1 MRFATVTVMSQC
13 ALILL
18 DRAWLLV
25 VMPRPLLFLYVI
37 IYVTWCTSHPP
48 ECDSFRDYVITT
60 FTYQL
65 RLVMSPKLL
74 LKLITYLLS
83 YLLNVQV
90 LGCHSRRASASSGA
104 VSVHVDQWPGANGT
118 TCQCYEAVKSGKLEC
133 IATCAGEISNHHISQ
148 STGTGLVVAS
158 CFRGM
163 TVLGCGSAA
172 ATNASSS
179 HRVAVVAMGTTCRCH
194 DDHGVT
200 CYALCGV
207 VKTEGSQRRPVR
219 GLLTSGALAR
229 AASLLQTT
237 ALSILGLVLVS
248 SM

>member
-1 MRFATVTVMSQC
+1 
-13 ALILL
+13 
-18 DRAWLLV
+18 
-25 VMPRPLLFLYVI
+25 MPRPLLSLYVI
-37 IYVTWCTSHPP
+37 IYVTWYTSHPP
-48 ECDSFRDYVITT
+48 EPTTDYVSFLDYVITM
-60 FTYQL
+60 FTCQL
-65 RLVMSPKLL
+65 HLVRSPKLL

-90 LGCHSRRASASSGA
+90 LGCHSRRAAASSGA
-104 VSVHVDQWPGANGT
+104 VSVHMDQWPGENGT

-133 IATCAGEISNHHISQ
+133 IATCSGEISNHHISQ

-158 CFRGM
+158 CPHGT

-179 HRVAVVAMGTTCRCH
+179 HRVAVVAMGTICRCN
-194 DDHGVT
+194 DDHEVT

-219 GLLTSGALAR
+219 GLLTSRALAR

-237 ALSILGLVLVS
+237 AVSILGLVLVS